1 MSSSELEE
9 AWDKASG
16 EISLALLSCE
26 LPDSETAEE
35 APSPSISANVIPFD
49 AASDVP
55 IDEQK

>member
-26 LPDSETAEE
+26 LPDSETSEE
-35 APSPSISANVIPFD
+35 APSISANVIPFD